1 MTEAIK
7 KNILRKQSSINKVS
21 MVDEVP
27 LFSFVELNINELCNR
42 TCIFCPRHDPK
53 EYPNQNLHMNLDLA
67 ELIANQLNDL
77 GFDGVVNISGTGEA
91 TLTKHLVNIVK
102 KFGDK
107 NIHVE
112 IVTNGDRLK
121 PKLIKKLYS
130 VGLKQLVVS
139 MYDGPEQVD
148 YFDSLFKDCG
158 IQKELYT
165 LRDRW
170 YDEQEDYGLI
180 YTNRAGSLGTKL
192 SSSEKRPCYYPHY
205 ALYIDWNG
213 DVLLCCQDMY
223 NRTIKFGNVK
233 NTPIFDIWTDK
244 KLMKYRKK
252 LKEGDRSESPCNN
265 CNANGLIFGQN
276 HAKLW

>member
-165 LRDRW
+165 LRG
-170 YDEQEDYGLI
+170 EDCVEA
-180 YTNRAGSLGTKL
+180 NKL
-192 SSSEKRPCYYPHY
+192 NNLLNCGVNFAVNPKYFKRMISNIKSNELFTIFNCIK
-205 ALYIDWNG
+205 LL
-213 DVLLCCQDMY
+213 VL
-223 NRTIKFGNVK
+223 N
-233 NTPIFDIWTDK
+233 
-244 KLMKYRKK
+244 
-252 LKEGDRSESPCNN
+252 
-265 CNANGLIFGQN
+265 
-276 HAKLW
+276 